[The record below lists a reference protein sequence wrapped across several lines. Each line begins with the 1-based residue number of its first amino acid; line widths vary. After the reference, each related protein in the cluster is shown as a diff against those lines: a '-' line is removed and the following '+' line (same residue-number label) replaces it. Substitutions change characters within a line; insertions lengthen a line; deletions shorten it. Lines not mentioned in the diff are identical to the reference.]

1 MQWCTVH
8 EIDFFVER
16 KGNRDAG
23 VGGQAPP
30 PPFLT
35 DQLTLFGPGRGGRFC
50 LPYCSWPPR
59 FLDDAASLR
68 LVDCPSI
75 INAFSK
81 DTILSHT

>member
-35 DQLTLFGPGRGGRFC
+35 DQLTLFGPGRGADFACRIASG
-50 LPYCSWPPR
+50 PPDFWTMR
-59 FLDDAASLR
+59 R
-68 LVDCPSI
+68 L
-75 INAFSK
+75 
-81 DTILSHT
+81 